1 MEFECFMCHLL
12 QLAAEEAEVTKKI
25 SKRCFKSTLLTKHV
39 HNYIEYKGNALY
51 STTYFSKYCQ
61 FYPSC

>member
-25 SKRCFKSTLLTKHV
+25 SKRCFKRTLDKTL
-39 HNYIEYKGNALY
+39 HNYIENKCNALY
-51 STTYFSKYCQ
+51 STTYFSKYC
-61 FYPSC
+61 